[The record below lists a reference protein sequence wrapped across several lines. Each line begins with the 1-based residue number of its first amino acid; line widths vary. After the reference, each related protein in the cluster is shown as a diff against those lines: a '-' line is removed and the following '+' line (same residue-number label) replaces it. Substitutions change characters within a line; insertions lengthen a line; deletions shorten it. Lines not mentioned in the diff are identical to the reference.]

1 MKTTQ
6 NRHRKE
12 RGLWK
17 GITFFSFLLLAGLV
31 FHAAIVSTSAST
43 SSAGEIES
51 PATIAAERPE
61 SFADLAERL
70 APTVVNI
77 RATKIEKAGGFQMPT
92 FPEGPFGDFFE
103 RFSRQMPYPEQR
115 PIQGAGSG
123 VIFSQEGYILTNN
136 HVVEG
141 AKELTVTMNDQQEY
155 KAEIV
160 GCDPS
165 TDLAVLKIDAGKN
178 LPSAHMGDSEELRV
192 GDWVLAIGNPFG
204 LNNTVTSGIV
214 SAKGR
219 IIGAGPYDN
228 FIQTDASINPG
239 NSGGPLFDMNGKIMG
254 INTAIIAQGQGIG
267 FAIPVNTAKPL
278 IPQLLEK
285 GEVSRG
291 YLGVHIQSMTPE
303 LSKALKIEEQKGA
316 LVSEVVPDG
325 PAAKAGIERGDLI
338 VSYDNKNVEDSH
350 DLSRIV
356 AATEQ
361 GKKVKVTVL
370 RNGEKKDIHLKIGKL
385 SSDRTALNR
394 SGDPEELKWGLTLD
408 RTDTGTPYKRGS
420 GKDGAVVVVRVQP
433 MSPADVAGI
442 HRGDIILEVNQRP
455 IDSLE
460 DAEDM
465 LAEAEHDDTLLLL
478 VKRDQRSFYVGLAG

>member
-1 MKTTQ
+1 MKNTQ
-6 NRHRKE
+6 NEYRK
-12 RGLWK
+12 GLWK

-31 FHAAIVSTSAST
+31 FHSAIESTSAST

-51 PATIAAERPE
+51 SLTTATERPE

-77 RATKIEKAGGFQMPT
+77 KATKIEKAGSFQMPA

-123 VIFSQEGYILTNN
+123 VIFSQDGYILTNN

-141 AKELTVTMNDQQEY
+141 AQGLTVTMNDQQEY

-160 GCDPS
+160 GRDPK
-165 TDLAVLKIDAGKN
+165 TDLAVLKIDAGKD

-204 LNNTVTSGIV
+204 LNHTVTSGIV

-219 IIGAGPYDN
+219 IIGAGPYDD

-239 NSGGPLFDMNGKIMG
+239 NSGGPLFDMNGRIMG

-278 IPQLLEK
+278 IPQLVEK

-291 YLGVHIQSMTPE
+291 YLGVQIQSMTPE
-303 LSKALKIEEQKGA
+303 LSKALRIEGQKGA
-316 LVSEVVPDG
+316 LVSEVVPDA

-361 GKKVKVTVL
+361 GKKVKVAVL
-370 RNGEKKDIHLKIGKL
+370 RNGKKKDIHLKIGKL
-385 SSDRTALNR
+385 PSDRTALNR
-394 SGDPEELKWGLTLD
+394 SGEPEELKWGLTLD
-408 RTDTGTPYKRGS
+408 HTDSGTPYGRGT
-420 GKDGAVVVVRVQP
+420 GNDGAVVVVHVQP

-442 HRGDIILEVNQRP
+442 RRGDIILEVNQRP

-460 DAEDM
+460 DAED
-465 LAEAEHDDTLLLL
+465 LLVEAEDDDTLLLL
-478 VKRDQRSFYVGLAG
+478 VKRDQGRFYVGLAG